1 MYKSTQEYIADCLLA
16 TVGSYLDDNYKK
28 YPFEEAVNSGMTECR
43 VLSGY
48 INFTKNTDMVYNTEP
63 NFTEFYLQKTGRP
76 SLSHIEASAISSIFV
91 LRSDPSISEHL
102 KDPGVLFKNICQATE
117 KIRFKNSLDL
127 LTSTADWNTADPT
140 SWTDD
145 YYNSLKVKTQ
155 ETLGIEIDTKNTTL
169 FAQDIAEYYRN
180 TFKDRL
186 TKTRRKFH
194 WEPLDRIIVDG
205 PSEGHGG
212 IIAGSTGMGKSALC
226 INILDHLI
234 DADVPC
240 MYFPIEMGKENSV
253 DRIISKRTKI
263 PYNDLINP
271 KAENFD
277 ATMQVIEEE
286 LKRFSVH
293 SNFAMCDDPSID
305 MAKLRKYVKQFQDK
319 LESEGKDK
327 YCVIL
332 IDLITMVSE
341 FYMTEASM
349 AQGIEKAINMLDIL
363 AKQLGFHYIGVVQ
376 LNRTVEQD
384 KVTSIQSID
393 KLKPTRASVKNS
405 NALLER
411 ARYMLS
417 IFRPKYFADLYLSPE
432 EAETI
437 RDIAEVAIM
446 KQNNGNVG
454 KVLMEYNGPCFL
466 MEEWK
471 GELA

>member
-1 MYKSTQEYIADCLLA
+1 MYKNLQEYIADCMLA
-16 TVGSYLDDNYKK
+16 TVGSYLDENYQK
-28 YPFEEAVNSGMTECR
+28 YAFEEAVNSGKPECK
-43 VLSGY
+43 VMSGY
-48 INFTKNTDMVYNTEP
+48 INFTKTTDLPYDTEP

-76 SLSHIEASAISSIFV
+76 SLTDTEASTIRTIFT
-91 LRSDPSISEHL
+91 LRNDPNISEHL
-102 KDPGVLFKNICQATE
+102 KEPTSLFRNLCQATE

-127 LTSTADWNTADPT
+127 MTASENWNTADPI
-140 SWTDD
+140 SWTQD
-145 YYNSLKVKTQ
+145 YYDSLKIKCQ
-155 ETLGIEIDTKNTTL
+155 ETLGIEIDAHNATL

-194 WEPLDRIIVDG
+194 WDPLDRIIVDG

-263 PYNDLINP
+263 PYSDLVNP
-271 KAENFD
+271 SPEHFES
-277 ATMQVIEEE
+277 TMQVIEEE

-293 SNFAMCDDPSID
+293 SNFALCDDPSID
-305 MAKLRKYVKQFQDK
+305 IAKLRKYIKQFQDK
-319 LESEGKDK
+319 LEAEGKDR

-332 IDLITMVSE
+332 IDLITMISE
-341 FYMTEASM
+341 FYMTESSM

-363 AKQLGFHYIGVVQ
+363 AKQLGFHYVGVVQ

-411 ARYMLS
+411 ARYMIS
-417 IFRPKYFADLYLSPE
+417 IFRPKYFADLYLSEE
-432 EAETI
+432 EAGTI
-437 RDIAEVAIM
+437 RDIAEVAVM

-471 GELA
+471 GDIA